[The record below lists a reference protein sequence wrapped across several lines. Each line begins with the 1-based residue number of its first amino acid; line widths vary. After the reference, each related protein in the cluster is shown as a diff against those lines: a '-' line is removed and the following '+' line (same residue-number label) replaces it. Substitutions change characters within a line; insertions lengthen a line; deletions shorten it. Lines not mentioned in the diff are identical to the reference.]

1 MSNNPLLFVYRYL
14 HGFEEFYRK
23 LGCTMNS
30 PRGPKSRSRPGR
42 SLIRDRDRASGSST
56 PKCDIDDDDK
66 PKVEV
71 KVEKIEKVEKVE
83 KIEKNEK
90 IEKVEKVHKAD
101 KVEEVSPTVTQS
113 TTTGTPTAG
122 L

>member
-1 MSNNPLLFVYRYL
+1 MANLLLVLFRYL

-90 IEKVEKVHKAD
+90 VEKVDKAD